1 MVGHQLSVLL
11 LYDGTS
17 TLWSHNDLIPGEII
31 HDTQS
36 HRYIL
41 HRPQEYAYMDKYI
54 VHVSIFT
61 IDHRET
67 YTWLNFCILKLSAFI
82 FATWS
87 TIYIVGIACERY
99 INIATQVTGE
109 KIVT

>member
-11 LYDGTS
+11 LDDGTS

-41 HRPQEYAYMDKYI
+41 HRPQERAYMDKYI

-61 IDHRET
+61 IDHQET
-67 YTWLNFCILKLSAFI
+67 YTWLNFRILKFI
-82 FATWS
+82 FATLS
-87 TIYIVGIACERY
+87 TIYIVGIACEKY